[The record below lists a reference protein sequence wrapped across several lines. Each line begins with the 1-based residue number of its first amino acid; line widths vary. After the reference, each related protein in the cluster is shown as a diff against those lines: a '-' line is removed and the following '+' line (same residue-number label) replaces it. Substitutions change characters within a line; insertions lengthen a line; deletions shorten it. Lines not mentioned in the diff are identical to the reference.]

1 MPVYRR
7 QTSWRDWTAGGLSLP
22 SIAWAAGPPLA
33 VPRTRSRGPSL
44 RQSKTCLQQRHR
56 WMIHRDKALDKN
68 ARKNACGQIIF
79 TSAFPELSQK
89 FSQVATGS
97 LCPPIG
103 CKPGVVNVCDSAAKY
118 ATHWNK
124 EEIAGLL
131 HTTSDT
137 ITLQC
142 MNVQHHAI
150 WLWFSFCHCFMC
162 RYRPN
167 CLYIQARATEHF
179 LSCINKDRLNNFPSN
194 SHIGQLLTQ
203 SR

>member
-7 QTSWRDWTAGGLSLP
+7 QTSWRGWTAGGLSLP

-56 WMIHRDKALDKN
+56 WMNRDKASDKN

-118 ATHWNK
+118 TTHWNK

-150 WLWFSFCHCFMC
+150 WLLSAFATALCAGIDPTACTFKQEPLSTFSVAST
-162 RYRPN
+162 R
-167 CLYIQARATEHF
+167 
-179 LSCINKDRLNNFPSN
+179 DRLNNFPSN
-194 SHIGQLLTQ
+194 SHIGQLLTH